1 MEAGIQITD
10 IAMIENVR
18 ETKFEYVEVTLDLL
32 ESFLEAGISIGKDI
46 KVLSI
51 IEKFTDSTMERWNR
65 IVELSG
71 RLNIPYIVI
80 ETRNVKN
87 ADVLPMW
94 IKASADKVKKLN
106 VRICIENGYYIENGC
121 YTRNNIT
128 DSHEMVYCVNTWNKQ
143 MGVDCFGVALNIGY
157 ANLFGYNI
165 PAMIEE
171 LMNYIVFIHANDNDG
186 IHDMHQLPHTF
197 TVGRGTLSTSWY
209 KIIWSLTKIKYNG
222 VIVFDA
228 NGMLFNVPSPLLSD
242 IMNLTYAL
250 FDEWNKQ
257 VNIEKRLGQE
267 GKQLILF
274 GAGKIFENYMMVWGD
289 EYPPLFCVDN
299 NPETWGKI
307 KCGVEI
313 KSPQAIMDIPPD
325 QRNVWICNL
334 YYRQITEQ
342 LQTMG
347 VYAQWFDDQYII

>member
-121 YTRNNIT
+121 YTRNI
-128 DSHEMVYCVNTWNKQ
+128 
-143 MGVDCFGVALNIGY
+143 
-157 ANLFGYNI
+157 
-165 PAMIEE
+165 
-171 LMNYIVFIHANDNDG
+171 
-186 IHDMHQLPHTF
+186 
-197 TVGRGTLSTSWY
+197 
-209 KIIWSLTKIKYNG
+209 
-222 VIVFDA
+222 
-228 NGMLFNVPSPLLSD
+228 
-242 IMNLTYAL
+242 
-250 FDEWNKQ
+250 
-257 VNIEKRLGQE
+257 
-267 GKQLILF
+267 
-274 GAGKIFENYMMVWGD
+274 
-289 EYPPLFCVDN
+289 
-299 NPETWGKI
+299 
-307 KCGVEI
+307 
-313 KSPQAIMDIPPD
+313 
-325 QRNVWICNL
+325 
-334 YYRQITEQ
+334 
-342 LQTMG
+342 
-347 VYAQWFDDQYII
+347 